1 MEETVFKQTS
11 FYVALLA
18 LVLSWPVNAQQVNR
32 VGTPMPPEFNWSLDE
47 PITRDQITADISKLQ
62 PGEIPTT
69 AALTSVVTWVSNTVG
84 LPANYNLP
92 KIERVSNMK
101 LAAVFHGSQ
110 FVSPGRG
117 LGVYDDDRR
126 AILLPSEWTGSKP
139 EDISILIHEMV
150 HHLQNVAGLQFQCAQ
165 EREKLA
171 YIAQEKWLAPFRR
184 SLEMSFGI
192 DPETF
197 LFNTECY
204 IP

>member
-1 MEETVFKQTS
+1 MFKQTS
-11 FYVALLA
+11 SYVALLA
-18 LVLSWPVNAQQVNR
+18 LVLSWPVSAQQVNR
-32 VGTPMPPEFNWSLDE
+32 LGTPMPPEFNWSLDE
-47 PITRDQITADISKLQ
+47 PITRNQITADISKLQ
-62 PGEIPTT
+62 PGDIPTT
-69 AALTSVVTWVSNTVG
+69 AALTSMVTWVSNTVG
-84 LPANYNLP
+84 LPADYNLP
-92 KIERVSNMK
+92 TIERVSHMK

-117 LGVYDDDRR
+117 LGVYDDDRK

-139 EDISILIHEMV
+139 EDLSILVHEMV
-150 HHLQNVAGLQFQCAQ
+150 HHLQNMAGLQFQCAQ

-171 YIAQEKWLAPFRR
+171 YLAQERWLAASGR
-184 SLEMSFGI
+184 SLEMNFGI

>member
-1 MEETVFKQTS
+1 MEETMLKQTP
-11 FYVALLA
+11 FYAVLFTLA
-18 LVLSWPVNAQQVNR
+18 LSWPVNAQQTNA

-47 PITRDQITADISKLQ
+47 PITRNQVTVEMEKLK
-62 PGEIPTT
+62 PGENPTSS
-69 AALTSVVTWVSNTVG
+69 ALTTMVTWVSNTVG
-84 LPANYNLP
+84 LPANYDLP
-92 KIERVSNMK
+92 RVERVPHLK

-117 LGVYDDDRR
+117 LGIYDDDKK

-139 EDISILIHEMV
+139 EDLSILVHEMV
-150 HHLQNVAGLQFQCAQ
+150 HHLQNLAGLQFQCPQ

-171 YIAQEKWLAPFRR
+171 YIAQERWLAASGR
-184 SLEMSFGI
+184 SLEMNFRI

>member
-1 MEETVFKQTS
+1 METMFKQTS

-92 KIERVSNMK
+92 TIERVSHMK

-117 LGVYDDDRR
+117 LGVYDDDGR
-126 AILLPSEWTGSKP
+126 AILLTSEWTGSKP
-139 EDISILIHEMV
+139 EDLSILIHKMV

-171 YIAQEKWLAPFRR
+171 YIAQESGWPPPGEVWRL
-184 SLEMSFGI
+184 SFGI

>member
-1 MEETVFKQTS
+1 MEETMFKQTS
-11 FYVALLA
+11 FCIALLA
-18 LVLSWPVNAQQVNR
+18 LMQPWPINAQQANR
-32 VGTPMPPEFNWSLDE
+32 GTPMPLEFNWSLDE
-47 PITRDQITADISKLQ
+47 PITRDKINVEISKLQ

-92 KIERVSNMK
+92 RIERVSPMK

-117 LGVYDDDRR
+117 LGIYDDDRR
-126 AILLPSEWTGSKP
+126 TILLPSEWTGSKP
-139 EDISILIHEMV
+139 EDLSILIHEMV

-171 YIAQEKWLAPFRR
+171 YIAQEKWLAPSRR

>member
-1 MEETVFKQTS
+1 
-11 FYVALLA
+11 
-18 LVLSWPVNAQQVNR
+18 
-32 VGTPMPPEFNWSLDE
+32 LDE

-62 PGEIPTT
+62 TGEIPTT

-84 LPANYNLP
+84 LPANYDLP
-92 KIERVSNMK
+92 TIERVSHMK

-110 FVSPGRG
+110 FVSPGRS

-139 EDISILIHEMV
+139 EDLSILIHEMV

-171 YIAQEKWLAPFRR
+171 YIAQEKWLAPSRR

>member
-1 MEETVFKQTS
+1 MEETMFKQTS

-92 KIERVSNMK
+92 TIERVSHMK
-101 LAAVFHGSQ
+101 LAAAFHGSQ

-139 EDISILIHEMV
+139 EDLSILIHEMV

-171 YIAQEKWLAPFRR
+171 YIAQEKWLAPSRR

>member
-1 MEETVFKQTS
+1 MLKQTS
-11 FYVALLA
+11 FYAALLTLA
-18 LVLSWPVNAQQVNR
+18 LSWPVNAQQVNP
-32 VGTPMPPEFNWSLDE
+32 VGTSMPPEFNWLLDE
-47 PITRDQITADISKLQ
+47 PITRDQVTAGMAKLKL
-62 PGEIPTT
+62 GENPTD

-92 KIERVSNMK
+92 IIERVPYMK
-101 LAAVFHGSQ
+101 LTAVFHGSQ
-110 FVSPGRG
+110 FVSPSRG

-126 AILLPSEWTGSKP
+126 AILLPSEWSGSKP
-139 EDISILIHEMV
+139 EDLSILVHEMV
-150 HHLQNVAGLQFQCAQ
+150 HHLQNVAGLQYQCAQ

-171 YIAQEKWLAPFRR
+171 YIAQEKWLVPSGR

-192 DPETF
+192 DPTTF